1 MRLQS
6 VWISEYKNL
15 RDFTLT
21 FDGESFLDI
30 FVGKNGTGKSN
41 FFEALIEIFRHIFDS
56 RTELADI
63 GFDYEVT
70 YEIGGDDTT
79 LALRDGVFTING
91 RERRTVGRTP
101 VPDNVLIYY
110 SGHNDTI
117 SKLIERYETAFRR
130 RVRGADVGESRKF
143 IGIGPG
149 YKQLLLSILLMQP
162 VDCRAR
168 EFIQQK
174 LKIEQLG
181 TEAKLVLSRPRFAE
195 GIEVDPFDDSTFLWG
210 IDGIV
215 REFLDKLLACIR
227 GDYTPGSLYDR
238 EADQFSIPINLDL
251 FRTAFQG
258 VEPSE
263 LFRSFDNLRTLEM
276 IKEISVP
283 IMLEGGTEATTGHF
297 SDGQFQSIYIY
308 SISELFKDRNC
319 ISLLDEPDSFLHPEW
334 QFDFLKQ
341 VIEITEVASQ
351 SNHVLL
357 SSHSASTIAKSEGSH
372 IRMFDFGVGGI
383 SVSVRDKSSIVKS
396 LSAGLITFSEQEAR
410 LNIYYNLKNTDGH
423 VLLVEGVSDEII
435 LETAWSKLRGGN
447 AERRFDIISAFACTT
462 LGRLMRDNNFY
473 QNHPNRTI
481 FALFDWDEAYNEW
494 NDGNS
499 DLVQPNP
506 ANCLAKK
513 RRNQPGFNLLLPV
526 PIGLSCRDQVVD
538 PVSGNH
544 FGRNASLPIE
554 LLFAD
559 APGLEEYFVPDADRP
574 GNCIKFQGNKVAFA
588 KDVVAGLGAECFEH
602 FRPIFDF
609 VDGVI
614 DQAN

>member
-1 MRLQS
+1 MRLKS
-6 VWISEYKNL
+6 VWISKYKNL

-21 FDGESFLDI
+21 FDGDSFLDI

-56 RTELADI
+56 RTELDDI

-70 YEIGGDDTT
+70 YEIGGEDTT
-79 LALRDGVFTING
+79 ISLRDGVFKIDG

-130 RVRGADVGESRKF
+130 RVRGAEVGESRKF

-168 EFIQQK
+168 GFIQEK

-181 TEAKLVLSRPRFAE
+181 TEANLVLSRPRFAE

-251 FRTAFQG
+251 FRTAFQD

-283 IMLEGGTEATTGHF
+283 ITLEGGTEATTGHF

-357 SSHSASTIAKSEGSH
+357 SSHSASTVARSREEE
-372 IRMFDFGVGGI
+372 IRMFEFDGDR
-383 SVSVRDKSSIVKS
+383 VSVHSANKASIIRS
-396 LSAGLITFSEQEAR
+396 LSAGLITFSETEAR
-410 LNIYYNLKNTDGH
+410 LNIAFTLKNTTGP
-423 VLLVEGVSDEII
+423 VLFTEGITDELI
-435 LETAWSKLRGGN
+435 LETAWRKLRGD
-447 AERRFDIISAFACTT
+447 AHRPFDIQNAFSCGFLRNLLKDESLFASNP
-462 LGRLMRDNNFY
+462 GRKF
-473 QNHPNRTI
+473 I
-481 FALFDWDEAYNEW
+481 GLFDFDEAYNDWAQLGADFET
-494 NDGNS
+494 D
-499 DLVQPNP
+499 PH
-506 ANCLAKK
+506 NCLGKK
-513 RRNQPGFNLLLPV
+513 LNGREGYALLLPV
-526 PIGLSCRDQVVD
+526 PPNPHIRKQVLNAETG
-538 PVSGNH
+538 GNY
-544 FGRNASLPIE
+544 GNRSLLTIE
-554 LLFAD
+554 LLLHGV
-559 APGLEEYFVPDADRP
+559 PGLEAHFAVDQSRPERFTRFIGDKVHFANNIVPHVEA
-574 GNCIKFQGNKVAFA
+574 
-588 KDVVAGLGAECFEH
+588 EH
-602 FRPIFDF
+602 FASFAPIFLN
-609 VDGVI
+609 VESIIAAG
-614 DQAN
+614 A